1 MRAFNLI
8 FSARNSIIGIVSGV
22 PILGFNTHC
31 MRVHADVKRL
41 PYTGMSAM
49 LYIESIALL
58 RIQ

>member
-22 PILGFNTHC
+22 LILGFNTHC
-31 MRVHADVKRL
+31 MRVRADVKHL
-41 PYTGMSAM
+41 PYTGRSAM